1 MIIELIKL
9 SVYPTAYN
17 RSNYGISELFVYTES
32 FLKFVNIIILIL
44 FELISFVTLSR
55 SNIDSEAS
63 TRKKSVLS
71 FKTFSS
77 HVKGQMTHKKHQ
89 STKTKKV
96 FELILK
102 YNMLTLYSLNVCF
115 AFHPLLNVNH
125 ALNDGKLCCV
135 VMFNSFCIL
144 EVYLL
149 SF

>member
-1 MIIELIKL
+1 MINP
-9 SVYPTAYN
+9 SVCPAAYTH
-17 RSNYGISELFVYTES
+17 SNYGITELFVYTKL
-32 FLKFVNIIILIL
+32 FLKFANIIILI
-44 FELISFVTLSR
+44 FWISISSNAAIISFVTLSR

-125 ALNDGKLCCV
+125 ALNDGKLCASSCSTP
-135 VMFNSFCIL
+135 FA
-144 EVYLL
+144 Y
-149 SF
+149 

>member
-9 SVYPTAYN
+9 FVYPTAYN
-17 RSNYGISELFVYTES
+17 QSNYGISELFVYTKL
-32 FLKFVNIIILIL
+32 FLKFVNIIILIS
-44 FELISFVTLSR
+44 FELISFVSLSR

-125 ALNDGKLCCV
+125 ALNDGKLCASSCSTP
-135 VMFNSFCIL
+135 FA
-144 EVYLL
+144 Y
-149 SF
+149 

>member
-1 MIIELIKL
+1 MINP
-9 SVYPTAYN
+9 SVYPTAYTQ
-17 RSNYGISELFVYTES
+17 SNYGINELFVYTKL
-32 FLKFVNIIILIL
+32 FLKFANIIILI
-44 FELISFVTLSR
+44 FWISISSNAAIVSFVTLSR

-125 ALNDGKLCCV
+125 ALNDGKLCASSCSTP
-135 VMFNSFCIL
+135 FA
-144 EVYLL
+144 Y
-149 SF
+149 

>member
-9 SVYPTAYN
+9 FVYPTAYN
-17 RSNYGISELFVYTES
+17 QSNYGISELFLYTKL
-32 FLKFVNIIILIL
+32 FRKFVNIIILIL
-44 FELISFVTLSR
+44 FELSFVTLSR

-102 YNMLTLYSLNVCF
+102 HNMLTLYSLNVCF

-125 ALNDGKLCCV
+125 ALNDGKLC
-135 VMFNSFCIL
+135 
-144 EVYLL
+144 L
-149 SF
+149 SSCSTPFAY